1 MYTRQLPAGGSYAG
15 TAPTAGSAYSGA
27 SAYNGDSPFKGSSSN
42 YMSLPGA
49 GLQPYAIAP
58 AYVYRPITPTN
69 TLAIVG
75 MILSIAAF
83 SFAPAAIVGI
93 ILGHIARRQIRRSG
107 ERGDGMAIAALW
119 IGYLL
124 TLFLLLF
131 FILYFGLIAL
141 AVGLEVSTTGQI
153 S

>member
-15 TAPTAGSAYSGA
+15 TAPTAGSTFNGA
-27 SAYNGDSPFKGSSSN
+27 SSYN
-42 YMSLPGA
+42 MSMPA
-49 GLQPYAIAP
+49 AAIQPYAIAP
-58 AYVYRPITPTN
+58 AYVYRPIAPTN

-107 ERGDGMAIAALW
+107 ERGDGMAVAALW

-124 TLFLLLF
+124 TLFWLLF
-131 FILYFGLIAL
+131 LILYFGLIAL
-141 AVGLEVSTTGQI
+141 AVGLEVSTAGQI

>member
-15 TAPTAGSAYSGA
+15 TAPTAGSAYNGGNSYNGA
-27 SAYNGDSPFKGSSSN
+27 STYN
-42 YMSLPGA
+42 MSLPA
-49 GLQPYAIAP
+49 AALQPYVVAP
-58 AYVYRPITPTN
+58 AYVYRPIVPTN

-124 TLFLLLF
+124 TLFWLLF

>member
-15 TAPTAGSAYSGA
+15 TAPTAGSAYNGGNSYNGA
-27 SAYNGDSPFKGSSSN
+27 SSYN
-42 YMSLPGA
+42 MSLPA
-49 GLQPYAIAP
+49 AALQPYVVAP
-58 AYVYRPITPTN
+58 AYVYLPIVPTN

-124 TLFLLLF
+124 TLFWLLF

>member
-1 MYTRQLPAGGSYAG
+1 MYTRQLPAGGSYTG
-15 TAPTAGSAYSGA
+15 TAPNAGSAY
-27 SAYNGDSPFKGSSSN
+27 N
-42 YMSLPGA
+42 MSMPAA
-49 GLQPYAIAP
+49 GIQPYAVAP
-58 AYVYRPITPTN
+58 AYVYRPIAPTN

-83 SFAPAAIVGI
+83 SIAPTAIVGV

-124 TLFLLLF
+124 TLFWLLF

-141 AVGLEVSTTGQI
+141 AIGLEISTTGQV